1 MDLVPVEPGRLRKL
15 LNPEVVQM
23 KLDMFDNS
31 LQLFVNK
38 SDLDEL
44 SRGVDCGGSIHFP
57 GGNFIQYAL
66 GPTSEGVIT
75 ATFSGSSIRIGVPA
89 PDLALFASRDRVSLS
104 AEIPFN
110 KTKPLRVSIERDLDN

>member
-1 MDLVPVEPGRLRKL
+1 
-15 LNPEVVQM
+15 M
-23 KLDMFDNS
+23 KLDIFDNS

-57 GGNFIQYAL
+57 GGKLIEYKL

-75 ATFSGSSIRIGVPA
+75 ASFSGSAIRIGVPA
-89 PDLALFASRDRVSLS
+89 PDLALFASRDRLSLS
-104 AEIPFN
+104 AEIPFS
-110 KTKPLRVSIERDLDN
+110 KTKPLWVLIERDLDN

>member
-1 MDLVPVEPGRLRKL
+1 
-15 LNPEVVQM
+15 M

-31 LQLFVNK
+31 LQLFVGR
-38 SDLDEL
+38 SDLDQL